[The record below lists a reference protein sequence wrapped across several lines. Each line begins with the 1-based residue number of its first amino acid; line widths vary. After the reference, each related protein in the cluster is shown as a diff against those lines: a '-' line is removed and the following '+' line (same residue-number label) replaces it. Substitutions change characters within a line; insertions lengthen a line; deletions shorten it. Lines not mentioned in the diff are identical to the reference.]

1 VAPDAD
7 RPTGTEP
14 PPRRRRPSSR
24 VRWLAGIGA
33 GALLVAAL
41 GYLIADQVQARHQFD
56 RAQASLGVTRHQ
68 TATVSTQLAGLRRQ
82 LAHLTAQ
89 VGDDTTAL
97 NQDASQLKGAQSALA
112 AALAHVTQQA
122 SHISSLQTCLGGVER
137 ALNALSVGKRARAIS
152 ALRSVS
158 SSCSAAAASGD

>member
-1 VAPDAD
+1 
-7 RPTGTEP
+7 
-14 PPRRRRPSSR
+14 

-56 RAQASLGVTRHQ
+56 RAQASLGATRQH

-89 VGDDTTAL
+89 IGDDTTAL
-97 NQDASQLKGAQSALA
+97 TQDASQLKGAQSALA
-112 AALAHVTQQA
+112 AAQAHVTLQA
-122 SHISSLQTCLGGVER
+122 SHISSLQACLGGVER
-137 ALNALSVGKRARAIS
+137 ALNALAVGKRARAIT
-152 ALRSVS
+152 ALKAVS
-158 SSCSAAAASGD
+158 SSCAAAAASGD